1 MGHSALITGKNGGR
15 EAGRPPMSEEFKNR
29 LLVHAKTAVE
39 RAGRA
44 QNEEATKQFLII
56 PFLQLLGYDPLDPD
70 DVIPEA
76 DASFSDKFKNRVDYA
91 ICKESV
97 PVIAVE
103 AKKVGSLTDA
113 NRGELK
119 GYYNAVPTVKLGIL
133 TDGLTYQLYSDTEE
147 ENLMDNEPFAG
158 VDLAEVAQEQIA
170 DDAFDALLKL
180 RRETF
185 DPADIGADARRKIFI
200 SAYVDTLDK
209 AFKNPNERFVR
220 TLMDMAGI
228 EGRRMPRLLEEHTLY
243 IKEAINTFFD
253 KKLLER
259 VGFADRSDIVK
270 VPPSETPPPP
280 PTQEIPQGTAESSDI
295 VTTEA
300 EMEVY
305 EYVKHRLPFLITRD
319 EDLFRKLDH
328 IYFKDFRGTFTISYK
343 QDRKGLLLNF
353 KEGSE
358 QKYRFD
364 FSDSGEIVTTDNLS
378 DIDEKL
384 LTVFMKRVEELG

>member
-1 MGHSALITGKNGGR
+1 
-15 EAGRPPMSEEFKNR
+15 MSEEFKNR

-103 AKKVGSLTDA
+103 AKKVGSLSDA

-147 ENLMDNEPFAG
+147 ENLMDNEPFAV
-158 VDLAEVAQEQIA
+158 VDLAGVAQEQIA

-180 RRETF
+180 RREAF
-185 DPADIGADARRKIFI
+185 NPEDIGADARRKIFI
-200 SAYVDTLDK
+200 SAYVDTLDEV
-209 AFKNPNERFVR
+209 FKDPDERFVR

-228 EGRRMPRLLEEHTLY
+228 EGRRMPRLLEEHTQY
-243 IKEAINTFFD
+243 IREAMNTFFD

-270 VPPSETPPPP
+270 VPPSETPAPPP
-280 PTQEIPQGTAESSDI
+280 AQEPPQGTTDHTDI

-300 EMEVY
+300 EKAVY
-305 EYVKHRLPFLITRD
+305 EYVKHRLPFLIARD

-328 IYFKDFRGTFTISYK
+328 LYFRDFRGIFAISYK
-343 QDRKGLLLNF
+343 QDRKGRLLNF
-353 KEGSE
+353 REGSE

-364 FSDSGEIVTTDNLS
+364 FPDSGETLTTDDLS

-384 LTVFMKRVEELG
+384 LTVFMKRVAEVG

>member
-1 MGHSALITGKNGGR
+1 
-15 EAGRPPMSEEFKNR
+15 MSEEFKNR
-29 LLVHAKTAVE
+29 LLIHAKTAVE

-103 AKKVGSLTDA
+103 AKKVGSLSDA

-133 TDGLTYQLYSDTEE
+133 TDGLTYQLYSDTED
-147 ENLMDNEPFAG
+147 ENLMDNEPFAV

-170 DDAFDALLKL
+170 DDGFDALLKL
-180 RRETF
+180 RREAF
-185 DPADIGADARRKIFI
+185 NPEDIGADARRKIFI
-200 SAYVDTLDK
+200 SAYVDTLDG
-209 AFKNPNERFVR
+209 AFKDPDERFVR

-228 EGRRMPRLLEEHTLY
+228 EGRRMPRLLEEHTQY
-243 IKEAINTFFD
+243 ISEAMNTFFD

-270 VPPSETPPPP
+270 VHPSEVPTPPPA
-280 PTQEIPQGTAESSDI
+280 QEPPQGTAESPDI

-305 EYVKHRLPFLITRD
+305 EYVKHRLPFLIARD

-328 IYFKDFRGTFTISYK
+328 IYFRDFRGTFTISYK
-343 QDRKGLLLNF
+343 QDRKGRLLNF

-358 QKYRFD
+358 QRYRFD
-364 FSDSGEIVTTDNLS
+364 FPDSGEIVTTDNLS
-378 DIDEKL
+378 DIDDKL
-384 LTVFMKRVEELG
+384 LTVFMKRVEDLG

>member
-1 MGHSALITGKNGGR
+1 
-15 EAGRPPMSEEFKNR
+15 MSDEFKNR

-133 TDGLTYQLYSDTEE
+133 TDGLTYQLYSDTED
-147 ENLMDNEPFAG
+147 ENLMDNEPFA
-158 VDLAEVAQEQIA
+158 VIDLAGVAQEQI
-170 DDAFDALLKL
+170 DDDGFDALLKL
-180 RRETF
+180 RREAF
-185 DPADIGADARRKIFI
+185 NPEDIGADARRKIFI
-200 SAYVDTLDK
+200 SAYVDTLDG
-209 AFKNPNERFVR
+209 AFREPDERFVR
-220 TLMDMAGI
+220 TLMDMAGV
-228 EGRRMPRLLEEHTLY
+228 EGRRMPRLLEEHTQY
-243 IKEAINTFFD
+243 IREAMNTFFD

-259 VGFADRSDIVK
+259 VGFAERNDIVK
-270 VPPSETPPPP
+270 VPPSEAPPAPPAQEPSQGPADTP
-280 PTQEIPQGTAESSDI
+280 DI

-305 EYVKHRLPFLITRD
+305 EYVKHRLPFLIARD

-328 IYFKDFRGTFTISYK
+328 IYFRDFRGTFAVSYK
-343 QDRKGLLLNF
+343 QDRKGRLLNF
-353 KEGSE
+353 REGSE

-364 FSDSGEIVTTDNLS
+364 FPDSGETVTTDALS
-378 DIDEKL
+378 DMDEKL
-384 LTVFMKRVEELG
+384 LAIFMKRIEELG

>member
-1 MGHSALITGKNGGR
+1 
-15 EAGRPPMSEEFKNR
+15 MSEEFKNR

-91 ICKESV
+91 ISKEGV

-103 AKKVGSLTDA
+103 AKKVGGLSEA

-147 ENLMDNEPFAG
+147 ENLMDNEPFA
-158 VDLAEVAQEQIA
+158 VIDLMGVAQEQIA

-180 RRETF
+180 RREAF
-185 DPADIGADARRKIFI
+185 NPEDIGADARRKIFI
-200 SAYVDTLDK
+200 SAYVDTLDE
-209 AFKNPNERFVR
+209 AFKDPDERFVR

-228 EGRRMPRLLEEHTLY
+228 EGRRMPRLLEEHTQY
-243 IKEAINTFFD
+243 IREAMNTFFD

-270 VPPSETPPPP
+270 VPPSEAPAPA
-280 PTQEIPQGTAESSDI
+280 QEPPQGTTDPPDI

-300 EMEVY
+300 EIEVY
-305 EYVKHRLPFLITRD
+305 EYIKHRLPFLIARD

-328 IYFKDFRGTFTISYK
+328 VYFKDLRGVFAISYK
-343 QDRKGLLLNF
+343 QDRKGRLLNF
-353 KEGSE
+353 REGSE

-364 FSDSGEIVTTDNLS
+364 FPDSGETLTTDDLS

>member
-1 MGHSALITGKNGGR
+1 V
-15 EAGRPPMSEEFKNR
+15 SEEFKNR

-91 ICKESV
+91 ISKEGF

-103 AKKVGSLTDA
+103 AKKVGTLSEA

-147 ENLMDNEPFAG
+147 ENLMDNEPFAV

-209 AFKNPNERFVR
+209 AFKDPDERFVR

-270 VPPSETPPPP
+270 VHPSEAPPPP
-280 PTQEIPQGTAESSDI
+280 PTQEIPQVPADPPDI

-305 EYVKHRLPFLITRD
+305 EYVKHRLPFLIARD

-328 IYFKDFRGTFTISYK
+328 LYFRDFRGTFTISYK
-343 QDRKGLLLNF
+343 QDRKGRLFNF

-364 FSDSGEIVTTDNLS
+364 FPDSGEIVTTDNLS
-378 DIDEKL
+378 DIDDKL
-384 LTVFMKRVEELG
+384 LTVFMKRVEDLG

>member
-1 MGHSALITGKNGGR
+1 MGSQGETADGR
-15 EAGRPPMSEEFKNR
+15 LGMSEEFKNR

-147 ENLMDNEPFAG
+147 ENLMDNEPFAV
-158 VDLAEVAQEQIA
+158 VDLAQVAQEQFE
-170 DDAFDALLKL
+170 DEAFDALLKL

-185 DPADIGADARRKIFI
+185 NPEDIGADARRKIFI

-209 AFKNPNERFVR
+209 TFKDPDERFVR

-243 IKEAINTFFD
+243 IREGMNTFFD

-259 VGFADRSDIVK
+259 VGFADRNDIVK
-270 VPPSETPPPP
+270 VPPAEAQPIPPAQESEQVKPV
-280 PTQEIPQGTAESSDI
+280 EADI

-305 EYVKHRLPFLITRD
+305 EYVKHRLPFLIARD

-328 IYFKDFRGTFTISYK
+328 IYFRDFRGTFAISYK
-343 QDRKGLLLNF
+343 QDRKGRLLNMR
-353 KEGSE
+353 EGTE
-358 QKYRFD
+358 GKYRFE
-364 FSDSGEIVTTDNLS
+364 FPDSGETVTTDALA

-384 LTVFMKRVEELG
+384 LAIFMKRVEELG

>member
-1 MGHSALITGKNGGR
+1 
-15 EAGRPPMSEEFKNR
+15 MSEEFKNR
-29 LLVHAKTAVE
+29 LLVHARTVVD

-44 QNEEATKQFLII
+44 QSEEATKQFLIL

-70 DVIPEA
+70 EVIPEA

-91 ICKESV
+91 ISKEGV

-103 AKKVGSLTDA
+103 AKKVGILSEA

-133 TDGLTYQLYSDTEE
+133 TDGIIYQLFSDTEQ
-147 ENLMDNEPFAG
+147 ENLMDNEPFAV
-158 VDLAEVAQEQIA
+158 VDLAQVAQEQIA
-170 DDAFDALLKL
+170 EDGFDALLKL

-185 DPADIGADARRKIFI
+185 DPEDIGADARRKIFI
-200 SAYVDTLDK
+200 SAYVDTLDNV
-209 AFKNPNERFVR
+209 FRDPDERFVR

-228 EGRRMPRLLEEHTLY
+228 EGRRMPRLVEEHTLY
-243 IKEAINTFFD
+243 IREAMNTFFD

-259 VGFADRSDIVK
+259 VGFADRDDIVK
-270 VPPSETPPPP
+270 VPPSEAQRTPPA
-280 PTQEIPQGTAESSDI
+280 QESEQARSVESDI

-305 EYVKHRLPFLITRD
+305 EYVKHRLPFLIARD

-328 IYFKDFRGTFTISYK
+328 LYFRDFRGTFAISYK
-343 QDRKGLLLNF
+343 QDRKGRLLNMR
-353 KEGSE
+353 EGTE
-358 QKYRFD
+358 AKYRFD
-364 FSDSGEIVTTDNLS
+364 FPDSGETITTDTLS

-384 LTVFMKRVEELG
+384 LAIFMKRVEQLG

>member
-1 MGHSALITGKNGGR
+1 
-15 EAGRPPMSEEFKNR
+15 MSEEFKNR
-29 LLVHAKTAVE
+29 LLVHARTVVD

-44 QNEEATKQFLII
+44 QSEEATKQFLIL

-70 DVIPEA
+70 EVVPEA

-91 ICKESV
+91 ISKEGV

-103 AKKVGSLTDA
+103 AKKVGSLSEA

-133 TDGLTYQLYSDTEE
+133 TDGLIYQLYSDTEE
-147 ENLMDNEPFAG
+147 ENLMDNEPFAV

-180 RRETF
+180 RRDTF

-200 SAYVDTLDK
+200 SAYVDTLEN
-209 AFKNPNERFVR
+209 AFKEPDDRFVR
-220 TLMDMAGI
+220 TLMDMTGI

-243 IKEAINTFFD
+243 IGEAMNTFFD

-270 VPPSETPPPP
+270 VPPAEAQPAPS
-280 PTQEIPQGTAESSDI
+280 TQERTQAQAVDADI

-305 EYVKHRLPFLITRD
+305 EYVKHRLPFLIARD
-319 EDLFRKLDH
+319 EDLYGKLDN
-328 IYFKDFRGTFTISYK
+328 IYFRDFRGIFAISYK
-343 QDRKGLLLNF
+343 QDRKGRLLNF
-353 KEGSE
+353 REGTE
-358 QKYRFD
+358 TKYRFD
-364 FSDSGEIVTTDNLS
+364 FPESGETVTTDTLS

-384 LTVFMKRVEELG
+384 LATFMRRVEELG